1 MKQKEYN
8 LLLQKVKEYYTS
20 LEEFD
25 SDSRESIEY
34 VEGILGDLVDEE
46 DELLNSSDDIED
58 YFLTLEEQLDWFEGD
73 YIGTM
78 YPNVDEDDEEYEA
91 VADAFD
97 EFLDKQEYDEIIT
110 EDEE

>member
-1 MKQKEYN
+1 MTQKEYN

-34 VEGILGDLVDEE
+34 VGSILGDLVAEE

-78 YPNVDEDDEEYEA
+78 YPNVDEDDEEYDIVEKS
-91 VADAFD
+91 D
-97 EFLDKQEYDEIIT
+97 EYYIRKHVLDELKGLCLE
-110 EDEE
+110 

>member
-1 MKQKEYN
+1 MTQKEYN
-8 LLLQKVKEYYTS
+8 LLVQKVKEYYAS

-34 VEGILGDLVDEE
+34 VVSLLSDIVDEE

-58 YFLTLEEQLDWFEGD
+58 YFLKLEEQLDWFEGD

-78 YPNVDEDDEEYEA
+78 YPNVDEDDEEYDIVVKSE
-91 VADAFD
+91 
-97 EFLDKQEYDEIIT
+97 EYYIHKHVLNELKALCL
-110 EDEE
+110 E

>member
-1 MKQKEYN
+1 MTQKEYN

-34 VEGILGDLVDEE
+34 VGSILGDLVAEE

-58 YFLTLEEQLDWFEGD
+58 YFLTLEEQLDWYEGD
-73 YIGTM
+73 YMETM
-78 YPNVDEDDEEYEA
+78 YSDVDEDDEEYNSAEKS
-91 VADAFD
+91 
-97 EFLDKQEYDEIIT
+97 EEYYIRKHVLNELKALCL
-110 EDEE
+110 E